1 MNNDNLIPAD
11 KYPDVEDLLHTIAM
25 LSKLDTHWYYVSDEK
40 MTDQNLMLMHES
52 VVNCKKRLEV
62 LLPKEY
68 QR

>member
-11 KYPDVEDLLHTIAM
+11 KYPDIEDLLHTIAM

>member
-1 MNNDNLIPAD
+1 MNNDKLIPAD
-11 KYPDVEDLLHTIAM
+11 KYPDIEDLLHTIAM
-25 LSKLDTHWYYVSDEK
+25 LSKLETHWYYVSDEK
-40 MTDQNLMLMHES
+40 MTNQNLMLMHES

>member
-11 KYPDVEDLLHTIAM
+11 KYPDFEDLLHTIAM
-25 LSKLDTHWYYVSDEK
+25 LSKLETHWYYVSDEK
-40 MTDQNLMLMHES
+40 MTNQNLMLMHES

>member
-1 MNNDNLIPAD
+1 MNNDKLIPAD
-11 KYPDVEDLLHTIAM
+11 EYPDIEDLLHTIAM
-25 LSKLDTHWYYVSDEK
+25 LSKLETCWYYVSDEK
-40 MTDQNLMLMHES
+40 MTNQNLMLMHES